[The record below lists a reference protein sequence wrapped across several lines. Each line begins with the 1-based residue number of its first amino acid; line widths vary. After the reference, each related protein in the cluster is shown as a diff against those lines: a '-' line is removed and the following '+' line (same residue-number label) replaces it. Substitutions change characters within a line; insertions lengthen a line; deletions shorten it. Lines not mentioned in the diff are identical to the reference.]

1 MPPSSGWLCHDG
13 RPELMP
19 LSCDPSPG
27 VRRPPPHPSWPLH
40 APSQSPPPQR
50 ATSQSQSHAASH
62 PSSKTQQACDA
73 GALSAPHDA
82 RPPRLPA
89 ATRHAAGRYPPAP
102 IVAPCWPHARRSRPQ
117 APQSAARRHSPPR
130 PRRGT
135 PPPPSPPDSAARVR
149 PTRRP
154 QPPSVR
160 PPFGGSSSMPRAG
173 SPLAFRPRVVASSRA
188 RPSARAA
195 SSPRPSLA
203 APPAMLPD
211 PHGRIAPPFAPSTG
225 STPICRAAR

>member
-1 MPPSSGWLCHDG
+1 MRDRHVFQLRSARCRPIPSCTN
-13 RPELMP
+13 
-19 LSCDPSPG
+19 
-27 VRRPPPHPSWPLH
+27 RRSVL
-40 APSQSPPPQR
+40 
-50 ATSQSQSHAASH
+50 
-62 PSSKTQQACDA
+62 
-73 GALSAPHDA
+73 
-82 RPPRLPA
+82 
-89 ATRHAAGRYPPAP
+89 ATR
-102 IVAPCWPHARRSRPQ
+102 ARRSRPQ
-117 APQSAARRHSPPR
+117 APQSAARRHSPPQ

-211 PHGRIAPPFAPSTG
+211 PHGRTAPPFAPQQARLQFAAQLVDQSIRNL
-225 STPICRAAR
+225 TPLQSSSRFSLTLASRASNACASACDCDA